1 MTGGILTKQEVK
13 DVLRLR
19 SSAIHGDAQYTA
31 LIIRITELQK
41 KLYRLGTGEKMAE
54 IGKFSIG
61 IRLIPD
67 DDTMKVI
74 LKLLDLWQDDNQDM
88 MVALVPAQDRY
99 QYEIIPSGRGKKHEI
114 D

>member
-1 MTGGILTKQEVK
+1 M
-13 DVLRLR
+13 
-19 SSAIHGDAQYTA
+19 
-31 LIIRITELQK
+31 
-41 KLYRLGTGEKMAE
+41 
-54 IGKFSIG
+54 G

-74 LKLLDLWQDDNQDM
+74 LKLLDLWQDDNPDM

-99 QYEIIPSGRGKKHEI
+99 QYEIISSGRGKKHEI

>member
-1 MTGGILTKQEVK
+1 MTGDIQTKQGVK
-13 DVLRLR
+13 DVLRLK
-19 SSAIHGDAQYTA
+19 SSATHGDALYIVLT
-31 LIIRITELQK
+31 IHITGHRK
-41 KLYRLGTGEKMAE
+41 KPYRLGTGGRMAE
-54 IGKFSIG
+54 IGSLTTG

-74 LKLLDLWQDDNQDM
+74 LKLLDLWQDDNPDM